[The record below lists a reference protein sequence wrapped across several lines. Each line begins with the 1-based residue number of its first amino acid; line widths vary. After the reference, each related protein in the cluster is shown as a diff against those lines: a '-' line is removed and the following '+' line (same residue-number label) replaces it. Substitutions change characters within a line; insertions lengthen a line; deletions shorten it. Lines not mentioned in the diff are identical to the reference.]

1 VGFQLLRVLKRSAS
15 QAVNINDLAHIPCRL
30 EDGGYGVGFRLL
42 EVLSATERGR
52 RRDTR
57 LLDALRFVHGPLW
70 RYLFGRTARDLEQ
83 SNTVGRWPFCVPF

>member
-1 VGFQLLRVLKRSAS
+1 MLLGYLMQHGPWQSRHVLHDKISRVSIGA
-15 QAVNINDLAHIPCRL
+15 PCRL

-42 EVLSATERGR
+42 EVLSGTERGR
-52 RRDTR
+52 RRDIR

-83 SNTVGRWPFCVPF
+83 SNTVSTRA

>member
-1 VGFQLLRVLKRSAS
+1 ML
-15 QAVNINDLAHIPCRL
+15 RL

-42 EVLSATERGR
+42 EVLSAGERGR
-52 RRDTR
+52 RRETR

-83 SNTVGRWPFCVPF
+83 SNTVRRTPAAILPYCHMLCRTTSVT